1 MRNKAVAPARKCL
14 HESRTLGR
22 ISENF
27 AQPHY
32 RIVQSMIKINK
43 RIARPEPVP
52 QFLARK
58 HIARLFE
65 ENGENLERLL
75 GHLQSQV
82 SVPKILTLFIPEILS
97 HPAIAGRYRTLSV
110 PQVVKPV
117 GRREEN
123 VRNVKASRSRDSAEV

>member
-32 RIVQSMIKINK
+32 RSVQSMIKINK

-58 HIARLFE
+58 HSARRYD
-65 ENGENLERLL
+65 ENGAHSESLL
-75 GHLQSQV
+75 GHLQSQAV
-82 SVPKILTLFIPEILS
+82 LAKF
-97 HPAIAGRYRTLSV
+97 AGT
-110 PQVVKPV
+110 QV
-117 GRREEN
+117 
-123 VRNVKASRSRDSAEV
+123 NVKCATANRLRHRRVR

>member
-52 QFLARK
+52 QFLARN

-75 GHLQSQV
+75 GHLQSQYV
-82 SVPKILTLFIPEILS
+82 LANFAGSQVNFKCVTAHRFRNRRALFHSALAWYDWSIVLSLISVKS
-97 HPAIAGRYRTLSV
+97 
-110 PQVVKPV
+110 KPMII
-117 GRREEN
+117 
-123 VRNVKASRSRDSAEV
+123 